1 MMKIRLIPTL
11 LILIVV
17 AVTVRLGFWQRDR
30 AHQKEALQAHITQY
44 ESAPAQTV
52 GAAPIALKDI
62 EFHRV
67 RAVGQ
72 FMPQQVVYLD
82 NRPYND
88 QPGFYVVMP
97 FKLRD
102 GGYVLVNRGWLPR
115 NMNER
120 TTIEPYDT
128 PKGEIEIEGI
138 ARADATRA
146 YELGQGGSAAHQPI
160 RQNLD
165 VASYATE
172 TGLPLQPFVIQQIS
186 DDGDRL
192 VRQRPRRASSAT
204 TAICSSGGVWPP
216 PPWYSACM
224 RPGAARR
231 TPGWRRARSPKAA
244 QTTDRRRARD
254 ALHARRAPRKAPTL
268 KEDR

>member
-1 MMKIRLIPTL
+1 MKIRLIPTL

-30 AHQKEALQAHITQY
+30 AHQKEALQAQITQF
-44 ESAPAQTV
+44 EHAPAQNI
-52 GAAPIALKDI
+52 GAAPVALKDI

-67 RAVGQ
+67 RAAGQ

-115 NMNER
+115 NMNDR
-120 TTIEPYDT
+120 TTIAPYDT
-128 PKGEIEIEGI
+128 PQGEVEIEGI

-146 YELGQGGSAAHQPI
+146 FELGTGGSAAHQAI

-165 VASYATE
+165 VGAYAAE
-172 TGLPLQPFVIQQIS
+172 TGLALQPFVIQQIS
-186 DDGDRL
+186 DDGDKL
-192 VRQRPRRASSAT
+192 VRDWPVPTQDVERNYGYMFQWWGMAVA
-204 TAICSSGGVWPP
+204 AIGFGL
-216 PPWYSACM
+216 Y
-224 RPGAARR
+224 AARR
-231 TPGWRRARSPKAA
+231 GAKNPKRVLEPGPE
-244 QTTDRRRARD
+244 Q
-254 ALHARRAPRKAPTL
+254 L
-268 KEDR
+268 KEDH